1 MMTKIMTKSEIMSRT
16 IYQIKCV
23 AEGQP
28 ERHILISSAEMDCI
42 KIALEHMAMLDDDEY
57 GSVNPSQF
65 ILNQLF
71 GMEKNV

>member
-1 MMTKIMTKSEIMSRT
+1 MNKSV
-16 IYQIKCV
+16 YQIKYV

-28 ERHILISSAEMDCI
+28 ERHILLSSAEMDCI
-42 KIALEHMAMLDDDEY
+42 RISLEHMAMLEDSEY

-71 GMEKNV
+71 RMEKNA